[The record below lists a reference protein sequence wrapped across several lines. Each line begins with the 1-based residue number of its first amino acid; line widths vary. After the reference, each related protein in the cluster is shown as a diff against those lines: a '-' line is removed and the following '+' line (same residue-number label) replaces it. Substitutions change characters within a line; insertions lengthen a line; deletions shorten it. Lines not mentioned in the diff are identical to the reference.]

1 MQERATNK
9 RVRLA
14 GAVEMSDVLW
24 GIGWTLD
31 TGTSAQWAL
40 TSS

>member
-24 GIGWTLD
+24 GDWMD
-31 TGTSAQWAL
+31 TGHWDQCAVGTDQ
-40 TSS
+40 